1 MPLNDRH
8 NSKYFIFIN
17 ALNLHK
23 TLVGK
28 YDYQY
33 HFIYEKTVAQRGQA
47 SLLKVTQPVGGR
59 AGTQSL
65 AVWFQSLCFYPQ
77 GQWVSKY
84 GPQASS
90 MDFT

>member
-1 MPLNDRH
+1 MRML
-8 NSKYFIFIN
+8 KLF
-17 ALNLHK
+17 
-23 TLVGK
+23 
-28 YDYQY
+28 
-33 HFIYEKTVAQRGQA
+33 HFTGEKTVAQRGQA
-47 SLLKVTQPVGGR
+47 SLLKVIQPVGGR

>member
-17 ALNLHK
+17 PLNLHK

-33 HFIYEKTVAQRGQA
+33 HFIYEKTVAQRNE
-47 SLLKVTQPVGGR
+47 
-59 AGTQSL
+59 
-65 AVWFQSLCFYPQ
+65 W
-77 GQWVSKY
+77 
-84 GPQASS
+84 
-90 MDFT
+90 